1 MEGRAADANWTAAP
15 IVVGALWGLS
25 MLATGM
31 VMDAV
36 DSSWKFLIVPL
47 PVVLFVTEIVLLYR
61 TVKRPDPMRL
71 DAPDVSSR

>member
-1 MEGRAADANWTAAP
+1 MEGRAPAANWTAAP

-36 DSSWKFLIVPL
+36 DSAWKFLIVPL
-47 PVVLFVTEIVLLYR
+47 PVTLFVTEIVLLYR
-61 TVKRPDPMRL
+61 TVKRPDPMRAE
-71 DAPDVSSR
+71 APDV